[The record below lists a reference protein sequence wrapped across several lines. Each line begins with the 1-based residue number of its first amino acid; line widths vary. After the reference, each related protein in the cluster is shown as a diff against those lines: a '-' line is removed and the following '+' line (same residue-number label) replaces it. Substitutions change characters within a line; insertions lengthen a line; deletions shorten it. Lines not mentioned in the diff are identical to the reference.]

1 MPFDVEYFSKKLALK
16 SNLIFILKISGLF
29 ALCSFLFSSIG
40 LDVLHLV
47 DFGFSLP
54 PAYVIG
60 NPLEVSGIS
69 SEHLLGHIS
78 WGVAVGIATFSFRYV
93 ILGGLFPIAL
103 DTDHLLQFF
112 GLEMI
117 PRFSHSILFAIVIFV
132 IFYFLFGKKDI
143 RLPVLASV
151 SVFVHISLDIIIGVD
166 GFSIFPFLVPFVGD
180 MIEFGGFSWIIF
192 EAFSIIPVFLVS
204 VYYLKKRKNSS
215 LDLNSSKNK

>member
-69 SEHLLGHIS
+69 AEHLLGHVS
-78 WGVAVGIATFSFRYV
+78 WGVVVGIATFSFRYV
-93 ILGGLFPIAL
+93 VLGGLFPIAL
-103 DTDHLLQFF
+103 DADHLLQFL

-132 IFYFLFGKKDI
+132 IFYFVFGKKDI

>member
-1 MPFDVEYFSKKLALK
+1 MPFDIEYFSKKLALK

-29 ALCSFLFSSIG
+29 ALCSFLFSIIG
-40 LDVLHLV
+40 LDILN
-47 DFGFSLP
+47 FGSSLP

>member
-1 MPFDVEYFSKKLALK
+1 MPFDIEYFSKKLALK

-29 ALCSFLFSSIG
+29 ALCSFLFSIIG
-40 LDVLHLV
+40 LDVLN
-47 DFGFSLP
+47 FGFSLP
-54 PAYVIG
+54 PVYVVG

-69 SEHLLGHIS
+69 AEHLLGHVS

-151 SVFVHISLDIIIGVD
+151 SVFAHVSFDIILG
-166 GFSIFPFLVPFVGD
+166 GFSQFPFLVPFVGD
-180 MIEFGGFSWIIF
+180 MVEFGGFSWIIF
-192 EAFSIIPVFLVS
+192 EVFSIIPMFLVS